1 MMVNE
6 EASGMKSSCIPLKF
20 NVCAFNYQ
28 FFEENPE
35 SPSHEK
41 LNQAAK

>member
-1 MMVNE
+1 MVNE

-28 FFEENPE
+28 FFEENQITTLKAPAMK
-35 SPSHEK
+35 S
-41 LNQAAK
+41 